1 MSQESI
7 KPINVAEELSNSFLE
22 YSMSVIISRALPDVR
37 DGLKPSQRRVLYA
50 MRQLG
55 VTPGKAHVK
64 CAKIVGETMG
74 NYHPHG
80 DQSIYSTLV
89 NMGQPWSMREMLV
102 DGQGNFGSVEG
113 DAAAS
118 MRYTEARLHHL
129 GMAMMEDLDKD
140 TVDFQPNY
148 DGSQEEPTVLPSAF
162 PNFLVNGG
170 TGIAVG
176 MATNLAPHNL
186 GEVIDGIC
194 AQIEN
199 PEITLPELMQHIK
212 GPDFPVSCEIRG
224 IRGIEEYFRTGRGS
238 MRLRGKVEIEE
249 NENGKS
255 LIVIREVPYGV
266 NRAVLQERIAELV
279 NEKTLTGISGMRDL
293 SDEETRIEIEL
304 KRDARAQVVVA
315 QLFKLTALETSF
327 SVNMLAIHKNRP
339 KQLSLKEAIDAYI
352 EHRRE
357 VIIRRTRFLLG
368 KAEERAELLEAFL
381 LALGHLDD
389 FIKIIRDSKN
399 RDEARE
405 RLAAY
410 QFSTAT
416 AEGLGILIRSQAAV
430 QGDRYV
436 FSERQVN
443 AILELRLYQLTG
455 LERDKVKGE
464 YDEILETI
472 KDLLDILAREERVLN
487 IIKDEL
493 RALKEKHATPRKC
506 PILAEAGEIAMEEL
520 IANDA
525 MIVTLSHRGYV
536 KRTPASEYR
545 LQGRGGKGLKGMET
559 KATAKDEAD
568 DFIEHLFSVQ
578 AHDYLLFF
586 TNTGRVYVE
595 RVYGL
600 PEGSRTSTG
609 RSIKNVLDL
618 KPEEKIAALLRLE
631 RATDENGNDVTFRED
646 AGYIFFATRNGKV
659 KKTALNDFRNYRK
672 AGLTAINLDEGNDLI
687 GVNLTTGDNEIILV
701 TRNGLSVRFTEG
713 VYKKPQGEPGEGEE
727 AAEEETGGDEEAVED
742 DGTPQIRPQGRATA
756 GVTGIRL
763 GKDDA
768 VIGMAIVTEG
778 ATLLVAAENGLGKR
792 TDFKSY
798 PYRRRGGKGVKT
810 MNVTEKTGKVVSA
823 VAVTEQDELMLMT
836 STGQSIRI
844 KVGGE
849 KGIRETGRVAQGV
862 KLLTLKEGEKLQDVA
877 IVIPDGED
885 AAGEVS
891 EALSDEP
898 GEALQGREL
907 QGEEPAGD
915 DAT

>member
-1 MSQESI
+1 MSHDSI
-7 KPINVAEELSNSFLE
+7 KPINVAEELSQSFLE

-80 DQSIYSTLV
+80 DSSIYTTLV

-113 DAAAS
+113 DAPAS

-129 GMAMMEDLDKD
+129 GLAMMDDLDKD

-148 DGSQEEPTVLPSAF
+148 DGSQEEPSVLPSAF

-186 GEVIDGIC
+186 GEVVDGIC
-194 AQIEN
+194 AQIDN

-212 GPDFPVSCEIRG
+212 GPDFPVACEIRG
-224 IRGIEEYFRTGRGS
+224 IRGVENYFATGKGS

-255 LIVIREVPYGV
+255 IIVIREVPYGV

-304 KRDARAQVVVA
+304 KRDARPQVVVA

-327 SVNMLAIHKNRP
+327 SVNMLAIHNKRP
-339 KQLSLKEAIDAYI
+339 KQMSLKEVIDAYI

-357 VIIRRTRFLLG
+357 VVLRRTRYLLK

-389 FIKIIRDSKN
+389 FIRIIRDSKN
-399 RDEARE
+399 RDEARQ

-410 QFSTAT
+410 EFSTAT
-416 AEGLGILIRSQAAV
+416 AEKLGILIRSQAAV
-430 QGDRYV
+430 QGERYV

-455 LERDKVKGE
+455 MEQDKVKGE
-464 YDEILETI
+464 YDGILVEIT
-472 KDLLDILAREERVLN
+472 DLMDILAREERVLN

-493 RALKEKHATPRKC
+493 RAIKERFATPRKC
-506 PILAEAGEIAMEEL
+506 PIVADVGEVAMEDL

-525 MIVTLSHRGYV
+525 MIVTLSHRGYI

-559 KATAKDEAD
+559 KTTGKDEPD
-568 DFIEHLFSVQ
+568 DFVEHLFSVQ

-586 TNTGRVYVE
+586 TNTGRLYVE
-595 RVYGL
+595 RVFQL
-600 PEGSRTSTG
+600 PEGSRTATG
-609 RSIKNVLDL
+609 RSIKNVLNL
-618 KPEEKIAALLRLE
+618 QPEEKIAAMLRLE
-631 RATDENGNDVTFRED
+631 RSNDEQGNDITFRED
-646 AGYIFFATRNGKV
+646 AGFVFFATRSGKV
-659 KKTALNDFRNYRK
+659 KKTALHDFRNYRQ
-672 AGLTAINLDEGNDLI
+672 AGTIAIILEENNELIDVTLTSGGDEL
-687 GVNLTTGDNEIILV
+687 ILV
-701 TRNGLSVRFTEG
+701 TRAGLSLRFH
-713 VYKKPQGEPGEGEE
+713 
-727 AAEEETGGDEEAVED
+727 ED
-742 DGTPQIRPQGRATA
+742 DIRPMGRASM
-756 GVTGIRL
+756 GVMGIRPREEDFVVGL
-763 GKDDA
+763 SK
-768 VIGMAIVTEG
+768 VTPG
-778 ATLLVAAENGLGKR
+778 STLLVASENGLGKR
-792 TDFKSY
+792 TVFED
-798 PYRRRGGKGVKT
+798 YRLQSRGGKGVKT
-810 MNVTEKTGKVVSA
+810 MNITTKTGPVVG
-823 VAVTEQDELMLMT
+823 AVTVIQDDQLMLMT
-836 STGQSIRI
+836 STGQNIRI
-844 KVGGE
+844 RVNE
-849 KGIRETGRVAQGV
+849 IRETGRVAQGV
-862 KLLTLKEGEKLQDVA
+862 KLLTLKDGEKLQSISLV
-877 IVIPDGED
+877 VPDGED
-885 AAGEVS
+885 AP
-891 EALSDEP
+891 DD
-898 GEALQGREL
+898 
-907 QGEEPAGD
+907 GD
-915 DAT
+915 DGSAPPATHPPDAAE